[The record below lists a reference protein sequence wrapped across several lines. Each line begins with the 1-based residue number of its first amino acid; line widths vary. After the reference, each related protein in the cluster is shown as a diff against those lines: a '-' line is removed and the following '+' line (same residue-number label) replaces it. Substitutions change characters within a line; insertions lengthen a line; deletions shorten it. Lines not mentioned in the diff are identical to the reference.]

1 MIERGR
7 LRIEDREKTKA
18 GRDGRIRKRGKE
30 VKRTGVQRLDLY
42 TGSSK
47 IRYCES
53 SISRAKSLLSETLSF
68 REKTSG
74 FQCAKGP
81 GLSV

>member
-42 TGSSK
+42 TGSS
-47 IRYCES
+47 
-53 SISRAKSLLSETLSF
+53 
-68 REKTSG
+68 
-74 FQCAKGP
+74 
-81 GLSV
+81 